1 MMGSRQATNLS
12 TYFEKGYP
20 NMKLALRIAAFAIV
34 VAGAVASFSAPKH
47 VVANHMAV
55 TSAMPNPSCAYC
67 R

>member
-1 MMGSRQATNLS
+1 MIVFRQARTLS
-12 TYFEKGYP
+12 IYFEKGYP

-47 VVANHMAV
+47 LVANHTAV
-55 TSAMPNPSCAYC
+55 TAAMPNPSCAYC